1 MAVRPDDQA
10 AGGGSHGQQDR
21 EWQKV
26 VAKCAAVVEKAKGE
40 SLSAVE
46 MDMMVKGVGEAIN
59 AYSTLQED
67 RRTHDRKHLTETAE
81 LIEKLLPRL
90 CEMQGSMA
98 LHRVELAERP
108 QLLDDDNDMDDVS
121 APSRSASYLRAAI
134 EALSDL
140 QAPIAG
146 AIAALAQ
153 EPAQMGRKPDH
164 RFLMLVHY
172 MAETWERLLPGQKA
186 GTSSVSDNNDRNGPF
201 VRFIAETVPLL
212 SGYDPVQLG
221 GKVKNALED
230 RAKLLDPGR

>member
-1 MAVRPDDQA
+1 MRPDDQA
-10 AGGGSHGQQDR
+10 AGGSSHDQQDR

-46 MDMMVKGVGEAIN
+46 MDIMVKGVGEAIN
-59 AYSTLQED
+59 AYSILQED
-67 RRTHDRKHLTETAE
+67 RSAHDRKHLKETAE

-108 QLLDDDNDMDDVS
+108 QSQGDDSDTDDVS
-121 APSRSASYLRAAI
+121 APSRSATYLRAAI

-140 QAPIAG
+140 QAPMAG

-153 EPAQMGRKPDH
+153 EPAQKGRRPDH
-164 RFLMLVHY
+164 RFLMLVHH
-172 MAETWERLLPGQKA
+172 MSVVWERLLPGQKA
-186 GTSSVSDNNDRNGPF
+186 GTSLVRGAGDRSGPF
-201 VRFIAETVPLL
+201 VRFMEPVVPLL
-212 SGYDPVQLG
+212 PGYDTVQFG
-221 GKVKNALED
+221 VKVKDALSELS
-230 RAKLLDPGR
+230 KLKD

>member
-10 AGGGSHGQQDR
+10 AGGSSHDQQDR

-46 MDMMVKGVGEAIN
+46 MDMMVKGVNEAIN

-67 RRTHDRKHLTETAE
+67 RSAHDRKHLTETAE

-108 QLLDDDNDMDDVS
+108 QSQGDDSDTDDVS
-121 APSRSASYLRAAI
+121 APRGVV
-134 EALSDL
+134 LSLPRWDL
-140 QAPIAG
+140 HRTGIHQ
-146 AIAALAQ
+146 Q
-153 EPAQMGRKPDH
+153 EPPK
-164 RFLMLVHY
+164 
-172 MAETWERLLPGQKA
+172 
-186 GTSSVSDNNDRNGPF
+186 SC
-201 VRFIAETVPLL
+201 
-212 SGYDPVQLG
+212 
-221 GKVKNALED
+221 
-230 RAKLLDPGR
+230 AKISPKQH